1 MEPYYDDQ
9 QYNISNEESVGYQQ
23 YENSNSWSHYSLILP
38 PTYNSGIT
46 SLEYDSFHD
55 LIWMGHENGRISSYM
70 NVNSNAVNDE
80 SSFSESIR
88 YSSFLASDQAINNIL
103 PVHKSI
109 FSVTSTA
116 INMYTSG
123 GVHMGQFAE
132 CIDEKTL
139 FTRGTLITS
148 DVSLLSSEGHT
159 KTHLIVGTSGTKTFA
174 YDLSI
179 GLNPVLAFNTKS
191 PGVCVKSS
199 TEGNFIGVGCSDGNI
214 RIIDGRLRSHHIE
227 RGFKAH
233 TGSVND
239 LIIDEANMAV
249 MSVGLNSR
257 AINPYDP
264 QSPVTYQ
271 PDTSIKVFDMRM
283 MSPGRPIPLSIPSPN
298 TIQSIPNSDGSESGG
313 GGGGVMVTSTDGY
326 MQVFN
331 GGIEQE
337 SEVIYGG
344 FEGGSLITSSAVSSS
359 GQFMAIGS
367 SEGMNQFSDN
377 TNTTLPVVNF
387 MSMEI
392 DLPDNNASTPEVSL
406 SVDVPSLGT
415 SYIILEHE
423 IPPSMPRA
431 SDFDEVGAVGLRTYR
446 NTSQI
451 QLSDSL
457 IDRITWQGF
466 IGAATRQSNVAPNS
480 LLFGDKKRPHDEKC
494 YITADPRKKH
504 QNNDND
510 DEGDIEA
517 NDIPETYRRVLS
529 HRGKM
534 RINQF
539 DYSACNA
546 TNLIGLENTLQH
558 SAFINAVIQTLI
570 LLPELRDAALQSQI
584 GTYHHTRDTLWCEI
598 GFLVHHMLEL
608 QKSASNHNLIQ
619 KVVTASNFDTIFKQ
633 IPEAVAMDLFDNIQK
648 GDVLQNRV
656 QAFCRF
662 LIQQLKSE
670 TEQQAKAKETKNV
683 AGSKK
688 IQIVS
693 ATPENSVVEDIF
705 GFTVT
710 TETTFLNS
718 STVET
723 GQPNKAL
730 ILDLIYPPAPKKGV
744 KKIEDTNTENSPSFA
759 SVLYGSMRRVAHMK
773 GWCSASESYEPLKQV
788 RSVNVRTT
796 MLPKVLTMNCG
807 DTAKDS
813 EQTVLGEAP
822 IITPSLHTRFY
833 SSTNAIGGPWVPDEF
848 EVVRDEKHNLIISI
862 HLHGKTN
869 EESNDDN
876 RWLINDG
883 TKEKLSPL
891 PASKCDYA
899 DAMPLTIEVTSYKL
913 FSVVSQVK
921 TKKNNGGHAVAQVRS
936 IMGGKND
943 QDDDNWI
950 LLNDFYIQP
959 CGFHDVCTF
968 PTWKHPCILFYAK
981 ADHKLTTLNHE
992 ERDLIHS
999 IPDSVL
1005 RLRSLSSHTSLIPPD
1020 SLGKGTLVAFDAEF
1034 VATES
1039 EKASLSAGGQRIVSD
1054 DGRQVL
1060 ARISL
1065 IDENGEVL
1073 LDDYVRPSEPV
1084 VDYLT
1089 RFSGLTPEDIDP
1101 STSVHPLITNRAA
1114 HLKLRYFLDKGCI
1127 FIGHGLQKDFETA
1140 NLFVPP
1146 EQIRDTVELWRL
1158 PGQRRISLRF
1168 LAGFLLE
1175 RKIQDEIHDSIED
1188 AKTALD
1194 LYKYYMEVKEKGED
1208 ELTAKIQEIY
1218 DYGAASSWTLM
1229 S

>member
-1 MEPYYDDQ
+1 MEPYYADH
-9 QYNISNEESVGYQQ
+9 QYNIGTEESVGYQP
-23 YENSNSWSHYSLILP
+23 YENSNSWSHHSLILP
-38 PTYNSGIT
+38 PSYNSGIT
-46 SLEYDSFHD
+46 SLEYDSLHE
-55 LIWMGHENGRISSYM
+55 LIWMGHESGRISSYM
-70 NVNSNAVNDE
+70 NVSSNEVNDE
-80 SSFSESIR
+80 PLFSEPMR
-88 YSSFLASDQAINNIL
+88 CSSFLASDQAINNVL

-109 FSVTSTA
+109 FSITSTS
-116 INMYTSG
+116 ISMYNSG
-123 GVHMGQFAE
+123 GMYMGQFAA
-132 CIDEKTL
+132 CIDETTL
-139 FTRGTLITS
+139 FTRGTLLSS
-148 DVSLLSSEGHT
+148 DVSLLSSEGQT
-159 KTHLIVGTSGTKTFA
+159 KTHLIVGTSATKTFA
-174 YDLSI
+174 YDLSM
-179 GLNPVLAFNTKS
+179 GMNPVLAFNTKS
-191 PGVCVKSS
+191 PVVCVKSS

-239 LIIDEANMAV
+239 LVMDEANMIV

-298 TIQSIPNSDGSESGG
+298 TIQSIFNSDGSESRGG
-313 GGGGVMVTSTDGY
+313 GSVMVTSTDGY
-326 MQVFN
+326 IQFFN
-331 GGIEQE
+331 GGFEQE
-337 SEVIYGG
+337 SEVMFGG
-344 FEGGSLITSSAVSSS
+344 FEGGSPVTSSAVSSS
-359 GQFMAIGS
+359 GQFTAIGS
-367 SEGMNQFSDN
+367 SEGINQFIC
-377 TNTTLPVVNF
+377 NTTTTTPVVNF
-387 MSMEI
+387 MSMEV
-392 DLPDNNASTPEVSL
+392 DLPDNTASTPEVSL

-415 SYIILEHE
+415 SYVILENE
-423 IPPSMPRA
+423 IPPSMPRS
-431 SDFDEVGAVGLRTYR
+431 SDFDEVGAMGFRTFR

-451 QLSDSL
+451 QVSDSL
-457 IDRITWQGF
+457 MDRITWQGF
-466 IGAATRQSNVAPNS
+466 IGAATRHSNVAPNS
-480 LLFGDKKRPHDEKC
+480 LLFGDKKRPHSEKS
-494 YITADPRKKH
+494 YFMADPRKNY

-510 DEGDIEA
+510 DDGNLEA
-517 NDIPETYRRVLS
+517 NDIPETHRRVLS

-534 RINQF
+534 RINRF

-546 TNLIGLENTLQH
+546 TNLVGLENTLQH
-558 SAFINAVIQTLI
+558 SAFINAIIQTLI

-584 GTYHHTRDTLWCEI
+584 STYHHTRETLWCEI

-608 QKSASNHNLIQ
+608 QKSALKHDLIQ

-670 TEQQAKAKETKNV
+670 IEQQSKTKETKNV
-683 AGSKK
+683 TGSKK

-693 ATPENSVVEDIF
+693 ATQESSVVEDTF
-705 GFTVT
+705 GLTVT

-730 ILDLIYPPAPKKGV
+730 ILDLIYPSIAKKGGV
-744 KKIEDTNTENSPSFA
+744 KKAEESSSEKSPSFA
-759 SVLYGSMRRVAHMK
+759 SVLYGSMRRVAYMK

-822 IITPSLHTRFY
+822 ILTPSLHTRFY
-833 SSTNAIGGPWVPDEF
+833 SSTNIIGGPWIPDEF
-848 EVVRDEKHNLIISI
+848 EVVRDDKYNLVISI
-862 HLHGKTN
+862 HVHSKADD
-869 EESNDDN
+869 ESKVES

-883 TKEKLSPL
+883 TKERVSLS

-899 DAMPLTIEVTSYKL
+899 DVLPFTVESTTYKL

-936 IMGGKND
+936 IMEGRHD

-950 LLNDFYIQP
+950 LLNDFFVQP
-959 CGFHDVCTF
+959 CNFHEVCSF
-968 PTWKHPCILFYAK
+968 PTWKHPCILFFAK
-981 ADHKLTTLNHE
+981 ADHTVTTLNYE
-992 ERDLIHS
+992 DRDLIHS
-999 IPDSVL
+999 IPESVL
-1005 RLRSLSSHTSLIPPD
+1005 RLRSLSSHTSLVPPD
-1020 SLGKGTLVAFDAEF
+1020 SIGKDTLVAFDAEF

-1065 IDENGEVL
+1065 IDEKGEVL

-1089 RFSGLTPEDIDP
+1089 RFSGLTPEDLDP
-1101 STSVHPLITNRAA
+1101 STSTHPLITNRAA

-1127 FIGHGLQKDFETA
+1127 FVGHGLQKDFETA

-1146 EQIRDTVELWRL
+1146 EQIRDTVELWRF
-1158 PGQRRISLRF
+1158 PGQRKISLRF

-1194 LYKYYMEVKEKGED
+1194 LYKYYMEVKEKGDD
-1208 ELTAKIQEIY
+1208 ELTARIQEIY